1 MKFRI
6 PRKLKKKLKKDFW
19 LYPMDTIE
27 KNYLVADPEGNQ
39 EDYDAY
45 KRGELSGLKG
55 GIKRRGNEKTL

>member
-19 LYPMDTIE
+19 LYPMDPIE

-55 GIKRRGNEKTL
+55 GIKRRRNEKTL